1 MISPSSPFERWQA
14 LAAGLYMSIVG
25 YSVLAGIPV
34 ISTAWSSLLSFSE
47 PQVGRVAGADLGGLS
62 FGAVLAALFVAKMN
76 RRVLVVLSVLGAV
89 ATNIACTLYQSYE
102 ATLLL
107 RFLAGTASG
116 VFTGIAVATL
126 GARVNSARA
135 FNYLL
140 FAFAFVQ
147 AAELYW
153 LPRMSMNTIY
163 LIFAISYLPALF
175 ILGWVPATGIRSGN
189 AVAPSTEAELGAGD
203 ALSSARKEAV
213 AGQEFSE
220 GAGVVAVPT
229 IDTSVIPK
237 SVPWLCLSA
246 MALTYVNIGAYWT
259 YIELASADAALDAD
273 WVSNVLVWVSFFAL
287 IGCLVATLISDRFG
301 LAKPLLL
308 TLLIHALIVAILV
321 PGMDQTRFFA
331 SVYAF
336 NFLWIFIDV
345 YQMASVARL
354 DPSGRFA
361 SLMPAAQGLGQI
373 VGPNIA
379 ASLLGA
385 SLGYGSVFM
394 LCAIASLLAFAVY
407 AVAYG
412 VLAREPEAKGVL
424 GAPA

>member
-1 MISPSSPFERWQA
+1 MTHSSPFERWQA

-89 ATNIACTLYQSYE
+89 AANLACTLYQSYE

-126 GARVNSARA
+126 GARLNSARA

-147 AAELYW
+147 AAELYY

-163 LIFAISYLPALF
+163 TAFAFSYLPALF
-175 ILGWVPATGIRSGN
+175 MLSWVPETGIRTVTETTSDKEIDHKVGG
-189 AVAPSTEAELGAGD
+189 ST
-203 ALSSARKEAV
+203 SSLPVETV
-213 AGQEFSE
+213 AGQKFSE
-220 GAGVVAVPT
+220 GVGVVSAPS
-229 IDTSVIPK
+229 IDVSLIPR
-237 SVPWLCLSA
+237 SVPWLCLTA

-259 YIELASADAALDAD
+259 YIELASANAALDAE
-273 WVSNVLVWVSFFAL
+273 WVSSVLVWVSFFAL

-301 LAKPLLL
+301 LGKPLLL

-321 PGMDQTRFFA
+321 PGIDESRFFV

-373 VGPNIA
+373 IGPNIA

-385 SLGYGSVFM
+385 SLGYSSVFV
-394 LCAIASLLAFAVY
+394 LCAIASLLACAVY
-407 AVAYG
+407 AVAYA
-412 VLAREPEAKGVL
+412 VLAREPQVKSVL
-424 GAPA
+424 GAAA